1 MTSREESAALEH
13 LIRLLASD
21 LSKADL
27 DEIAAGIREAEM
39 TTDRSPIWSGKLTAE
54 LRRRNVPWSRLVDL
68 TGVPQTT
75 LVRRVQDAE
84 NDSPA

>member
-1 MTSREESAALEH
+1 VTSREESAALEH

-27 DEIAAGIREAEM
+27 DEITDGIREAEM
-39 TTDRSPIWSGKLTAE
+39 TTDRGPIWSGKLVAE
-54 LRRRNVPWSRLVDL
+54 LRRRGVSWSRLVEL

-75 LVRRVQDAE
+75 LVRRVQDFEAH
-84 NDSPA
+84 